1 MKKAFFIS
9 IILLFIT
16 AFASGQLRM
25 PNRPFTT
32 LNSEK
37 GYITINEFTFGAGW
51 ADDDV
56 PFSQGYFGFTTLH
69 AYHANETVIVGGA
82 TGMLFYDDGLLI
94 PLYADMRVN
103 LKIDVLVP
111 YLSASGGVLFD
122 ASNSGTGTK
131 IFINPAIGI
140 MAPLSRSFAVNI
152 SGGYQLQMAPNTN
165 IASYVNGKAG
175 ITYKFLR

>member
-1 MKKAFFIS
+1 MKKAFFIF
-9 IILLFIT
+9 IILFSTIC
-16 AFASGQLRM
+16 ASGQLRM

-37 GYITINEFTFGAGW
+37 GYITVTEFTFGAGW
-51 ADDDV
+51 SDGDV
-56 PFSQGYFGFTTLH
+56 PYSQGYFGFTTLH
-69 AYHANETVIVGGA
+69 AYHANETVMVGGA
-82 TGMLFYDDGLLI
+82 TGMLFYDDGLLV

-111 YLSASGGVLFD
+111 YLSASGGVLFNPSD
-122 ASNSGTGTK
+122 FGSGVR

-140 MAPLSRSFAVNI
+140 MAPLSRSLAVNI
-152 SGGYQLQMAPNTN
+152 SGGYQLQMSQNTGS
-165 IASYVNGKAG
+165 ASFVNGKAG

>member
-1 MKKAFFIS
+1 MKKAFFITI
-9 IILLFIT
+9 IILT
-16 AFASGQLRM
+16 SVYASGQLRM

-51 ADDDV
+51 AEDDV

-69 AYHANETVIVGGA
+69 AYHANETVLVGGA
-82 TGMLFYDDGLLI
+82 TGLLFYDDGTLI

-111 YLSASGGVLFD
+111 YLSASGGVLFNPSD
-122 ASNSGTGTK
+122 FGSGVR

-140 MAPLSRSFAVNI
+140 TAPLSRSFAVNI
-152 SGGYQLQMAPNTN
+152 SGGFLIQMYQNTGSAN
-165 IASYVNGKAG
+165 FVNGKAG
-175 ITYKFLR
+175 ITYKFLK